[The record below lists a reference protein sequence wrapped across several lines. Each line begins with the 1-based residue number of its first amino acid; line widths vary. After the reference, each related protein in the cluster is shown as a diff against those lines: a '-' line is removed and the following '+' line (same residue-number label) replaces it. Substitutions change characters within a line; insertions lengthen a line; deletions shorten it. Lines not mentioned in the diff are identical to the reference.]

1 MTMKLIAKIPGLETY
16 VCTMDDIVN
25 IARKSVYKK
34 QRAHEVRVHTAKHTH
49 GPLKGNKR
57 VFSAGKLGRK
67 VELVDGYTRAEAY
80 QIRLAH
86 ATEEVILHVHVC
98 RTQEELDGLYDQYD
112 NAKAVKRGKDRVAEG
127 LRAEGVDVRLIQSA
141 LVAKG
146 PLPTAVVSGSG
157 GDTNVRR
164 ATMSL
169 HKGIMRLDTLGFSQ
183 GSGTVTGGVLAAF
196 VAICQ
201 HVQQK
206 AVVHDYLDG
215 VHRSTFIALHKGDEQ
230 IEYMRAIVVNR
241 RRDKMCSG
249 TKNVD
254 AMRDLTLTYFH
265 RFVQMRKGVKAETL
279 QDVYLTLGSFIH
291 LYGKKA
297 A

>member
-16 VCTMDDIVN
+16 TCTMDDIVK
-25 IARKSVYKK
+25 IANKSVYKK
-34 QRAHEVRVHTAKHTH
+34 QRAHEVRVHTAKHTR
-49 GPLKGNKR
+49 GPLKGNR
-57 VFSAGKLGRK
+57 RIFMAGKLGRK
-67 VELVDGYTRAEAY
+67 VELVDGYTRTEAY
-80 QIRLAH
+80 ELGLASSN
-86 ATEEVILHVHVC
+86 EEVILLVHLC
-98 RTQEELDGLYDQYD
+98 RTDADLDELYDQCD
-112 NAKAVKRGKDRVAEG
+112 NLKAAKRGKDRVAEG
-127 LRAEGVDVRLIQSA
+127 LRAEGVDIRLIESA

-146 PLPTAVVSGSG
+146 PLPSAVVSGSG

-169 HKGIMRLDTLGFSQ
+169 HKGIMRLDALGFSQ
-183 GSGTVTGGVLAAF
+183 GTGTVTAGVLAAF

-201 HVQQK
+201 TVQQK
-206 AVVHDYLDG
+206 AMVHDYLDG
-215 VHRSTFIALHKGDEQ
+215 VHRPTFVALHKGDEQ
-230 IEYMRAIVVNR
+230 IEYMRAIVVDR

-279 QDVYLTLGSFIH
+279 QDVYLTLGSFIR